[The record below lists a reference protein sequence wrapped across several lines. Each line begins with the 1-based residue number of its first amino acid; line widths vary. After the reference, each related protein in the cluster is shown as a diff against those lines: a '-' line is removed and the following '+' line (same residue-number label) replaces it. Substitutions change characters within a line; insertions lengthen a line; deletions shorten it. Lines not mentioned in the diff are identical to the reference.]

1 MSRCIQ
7 SSDLIFIQGATLV
20 HGLSMVQLQG
30 SHQDPGMSNR
40 TNCTMRTCS
49 RDSGRPTSFGAAVM
63 VAGIAIY
70 QSQRTRVMLAH
81 NNTKFQWA
89 LTSNLKKQVTIN
101 DDAML

>member
-1 MSRCIQ
+1 
-7 SSDLIFIQGATLV
+7 
-20 HGLSMVQLQG
+20 
-30 SHQDPGMSNR
+30 
-40 TNCTMRTCS
+40 
-49 RDSGRPTSFGAAVM
+49 M
-63 VAGIAIY
+63 VAGVAIY